1 MITCL
6 GPPPPEFVLQS
17 PIYSEYFD
25 EEGAWDDRIESP
37 EISIA
42 DREANLVGHD
52 QLPFL
57 RFVRRMAPA
66 RFPRASLAAKFAA
79 KNAREGFENRESQS
93 SFIREK

>member
-1 MITCL
+1 MFNPHERNTRSYGLEHHLSDMITCL

-57 RFVRRMAPA
+57 RFVRRMLELDPENGAT
-66 RFPRASLAAKFAA
+66 AA
-79 KNAREGFENRESQS
+79 E
-93 SFIREK
+93 